1 MNSIIN
7 NLINHLS
14 EKPKTLFLIDSLG
27 AFLTAFFLFV
37 VMRSLNVYFGMPKIV
52 LTYLSAIAGL
62 FCIYS
67 ISCFLFLKE
76 RWTLFIRIIAVANFL
91 YCVVTLGLLIK
102 YYSLLTILG
111 TTYFL
116 TEIIIIASL
125 GFVELKV
132 ARSRM

>member
-14 EKPKTLFLIDSLG
+14 EKPKILFLIDSVG

-52 LTYLSAIAGL
+52 LTYLSAIAGF

-67 ISCFLFLKE
+67 FSCFLFLKE
-76 RWTLFIRIIAVANFL
+76 RWTLFIKIIAVANFL
-91 YCVVTLGLLIK
+91 YCFVTLGLLIK
-102 YYSLLTILG
+102 YYSFLTILG

-116 TEIIIIASL
+116 TEIIVIALL

>member
-14 EKPKTLFLIDSLG
+14 EKPKTLFLIDSVG
-27 AFLTAFFLFV
+27 AFLTAFFLFA

-52 LTYLSAIAGL
+52 LIYLSAIAGL

-67 ISCFLFLKE
+67 FSCFLFLKE
-76 RWTLFIRIIAVANFL
+76 RWTLFINIIAVANFL

-102 YYSLLTILG
+102 YYSFLTILG

-116 TEIIIIASL
+116 TEIIIIALL

>member
-1 MNSIIN
+1 M
-7 NLINHLS
+7 
-14 EKPKTLFLIDSLG
+14 DSLG
-27 AFLTAFFLFV
+27 AFFTAFFLFV
-37 VMRSLNVYFGMPKIV
+37 VMRNLTHYFGMPETV
-52 LTYLSAIAGL
+52 LTYLSVVASI

-67 ISCFLFLKE
+67 AVCFFFLKE
-76 RWTLFIRIIAVANFL
+76 YWTIFIRIIAVANFL

-102 YYSLLTILG
+102 YYSFLTILG

-116 TEIIIIASL
+116 TEIINIALL

>member
-7 NLINHLS
+7 NLINYLS
-14 EKPKTLFLIDSLG
+14 VKPKIFFLMDSLG
-27 AFLTAFFLFV
+27 AFFTAFFLFA
-37 VMRSLNVYFGMPKIV
+37 VMRSLNVYFGMPEIV

-67 ISCFLFLKE
+67 FSCFLFLKE
-76 RWTLFIRIIAVANFL
+76 RWALFIRIIAVANFL
-91 YCVVTLGLLIK
+91 YCVATLGLLIK
-102 YYSLLTILG
+102 YYSFLTILG

-116 TEIIIIASL
+116 TEIIVITLL